1 MFDQKEI
8 RAYRAI
14 SAPKDLR
21 DKVLSSCAE
30 QPKRKDSH
38 IYMKWA
44 SSIAACFVLVMVLTV
59 FAVGEYG
66 SISVSLSD
74 STLAKEQSVVYI
86 PNGGVQPIS
95 LSRELADTYIPLTL
109 DGHADLSVSGG
120 VMQIVDP
127 DTDEALYTGTE
138 YSMDGKTLVRW
149 TVRADDTAQIFEMTV
164 RGRFETEKIILSY
177 DESDHVWTIT
187 RVDAE

>member
-1 MFDQKEI
+1 
-8 RAYRAI
+8 
-14 SAPKDLR
+14 
-21 DKVLSSCAE
+21 
-30 QPKRKDSH
+30 
-38 IYMKWA
+38 
-44 SSIAACFVLVMVLTV
+44 MVLTV

-66 SISVSLSD
+66 NVSVFLSD
-74 STLAKEQSVVYI
+74 STIEKEKSVVYI

-95 LSRELADTYIPLTL
+95 LHRELTDTYIPLTL
-109 DGHADLSVSGG
+109 DGHAELSVSGG

-127 DTDEALYTGTE
+127 DTDETLYTGTE

-177 DESDHVWTIT
+177 DESDNVWTVT